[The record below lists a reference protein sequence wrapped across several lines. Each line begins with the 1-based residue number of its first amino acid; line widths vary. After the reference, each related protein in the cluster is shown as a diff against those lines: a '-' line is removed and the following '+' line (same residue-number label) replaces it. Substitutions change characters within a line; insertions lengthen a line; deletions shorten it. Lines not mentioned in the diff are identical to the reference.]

1 MAATP
6 RAPNMT
12 PRRSTARRGRMGP
25 QADRAAGLRRGG
37 AQDERAASDNS
48 AQKNSADERLII
60 KLNQNT
66 HTIRHF
72 NITLPAP

>member
-6 RAPNMT
+6 RAPHMT

-48 AQKNSADERLII
+48 AQKNSADERLTPRQ
-60 KLNQNT
+60 KKKKT
-66 HTIRHF
+66 FT
-72 NITLPAP
+72 

>member
-6 RAPNMT
+6 RAPHMT

-48 AQKNSADERLII
+48 AQKNSADERL
-60 KLNQNT
+60 
-66 HTIRHF
+66 TIAR
-72 NITLPAP
+72 IWYPKEYLTVQTRA